1 MTKTMIK
8 SKMCKFKA
16 KENRRVPTKKE
27 IMTTEIDKMGAIT
40 IRTDMVD
47 MAKKVTIATN
57 IVKSNTSQE
66 MTIKTKK
73 SKIMRDNRD
82 HQPIT
87 NTSQIKMTIR
97 MISSSTRN
105 NQIPSKR
112 MYQQQQIKIMMIH
125 HLNKVNEEEKVGVEV
140 VDEAVAMIMIR
151 KSQRD
156 ITRQI
161 VHS

>member
-1 MTKTMIK
+1 MIK
-8 SKMCKFKA
+8 NKMCKFKA
-16 KENRRVPTKKE
+16 KVNRRVPTKKE
-27 IMTTEIDKMGAIT
+27 IMTTETDKMGATT
-40 IRTDMVD
+40 IRTGTVD
-47 MAKKVTIATN
+47 MAKKVTITTN
-57 IVKSNTSQE
+57 IVKSSTSQE

-82 HQPIT
+82 SLPIT
-87 NTSQIKMTIR
+87 NTSKIKMMIR
-97 MISSSTRN
+97 MISSSTTN
-105 NQIPSKR
+105 NQIPCKR
-112 MYQQQQIKIMMIH
+112 MCQLQLQLQIKIMMIH

-140 VDEAVAMIMIR
+140 VDEAVAMIMIW